1 MLFASRYLEMSK
13 YFGGFVLGHIESITT
28 IDIESIIT
36 TTVTTSENE
45 PFKVS
50 GYRPED
56 VCTHSV

>member
-1 MLFASRYLEMSK
+1 MSK
-13 YFGGFVLGHIESITT
+13 YFGGFVLGHIESIVT